1 MLLFVPFRQRSLFSS
16 SSRRK
21 SKTLT
26 PSTTAPTTTMAG
38 KQKNWLTWKGR
49 YLADSAYTTLYD
61 VAVRILTRRANARRS
76 WRKSQKTMPR
86 LSSVNTSAKMTWTRD
101 DRRWASSHRGTNA
114 NSLSVRSWSTITTG
128 PWIRCSCILQGASSD
143 VSTRIVRTS
152 CSHGTLEAGDAEQP
166 SFLAGSFKTTNR
178 LRLNF
183 DEWWQRNLNKMLL
196 NFEL

>member
-86 LSSVNTSAKMTWTRD
+86 LSSVNTSAKMTSTRD
-101 DRRWASSHRGTNA
+101 DRRWAIPQGYECQQLVSQKLIYDYDRTLDKVFLYFAGCELRCINKDCKNKLLTRDIGSRRRGTAIVFGGIFQNNKSA
-114 NSLSVRSWSTITTG
+114 TIEFRRMMT
-128 PWIRCSCILQGASSD
+128 
-143 VSTRIVRTS
+143 
-152 CSHGTLEAGDAEQP
+152 
-166 SFLAGSFKTTNR
+166 K
-178 LRLNF
+178 
-183 DEWWQRNLNKMLL
+183 
-196 NFEL
+196 ELK